1 MLVISRFS
9 VKFYLTIVTVLVI
22 GLLSTG
28 PIQAQYSEYKAPSDR
43 QLIFTLLFNEDSF
56 GYSVSTNNDTTRFLF
71 SQSAVK
77 TVGQT
82 VKADGAT
89 LIDADGLHTLEHVY
103 QFDDVTDIEV
113 SRSGGYT
120 EVKFYTRDSKARET
134 GRVRRG
140 NLIELFSKRI
150 TVGEEEFVRGSVFT
164 VTGNVEIHGEVNK
177 DVISLFGDVYVG
189 AGAVVRGDV
198 VSVRGEIEVVGDASV
213 YGAIRSGTDDRLG
226 RRHRFRRF
234 HGRYEADLDFD
245 LDSID
250 GRFCGY
256 NRVDGLSLGFPLR
269 FADPDSVLPTVWAG
283 GGYAFESKHWRYDL
297 GIEQT
302 ILRDPAL
309 AIGGRAYRL
318 LASEDDWLI
327 SNHENTAF
335 ALVAGEDYKD
345 YYEAEGARAWLRSHP
360 WGELKLE
367 TGFLYEETKWLDARR
382 NLWSI
387 FGGDKL
393 FPENFGSVDS
403 VSRIVGIG
411 VIDSSTN
418 SALYGRVSYDTR
430 DKSEPYYY
438 SGWAVLGELE
448 WSSPHLN
455 SDFDYTRYKLSVTR
469 VQKLNRRIA
478 AVVRGVY
485 GGSDGLLPMHKQFY
499 LGGLGT
505 MYGYRQKEY
514 SGSHF
519 WLANL
524 EYRIDFPRSDL
535 AASLMWDLGQ
545 ISEKSSFA
553 DAEVKHSLGVAVYL
567 GSDFKIGLAK
577 RLDRSYDDDPRL
589 FARLTFSI

>member
-1 MLVISRFS
+1 MLMKNRFN
-9 VKFYLTIVTVLVI
+9 KRFCPNIVAVLVI
-22 GLLSTG
+22 GLLSAG
-28 PIQAQYSEYKAPSDR
+28 PIQAQYSEYKATPDR
-43 QLIFTLLFNEDSF
+43 QLMFTLLFNEDFF
-56 GYSVSTNNDTTRFLF
+56 GYCVCSGDDTSRFLF
-71 SQSAVK
+71 NHSAVK
-77 TVGQT
+77 TVSQT
-82 VKADGAT
+82 VTADGAT
-89 LIDADGLHTLEHVY
+89 LIDADGLHAAGKTY
-103 QFDDVTDIEV
+103 QFDEVTDIEV
-113 SRSGGYT
+113 SRSGEYT
-120 EVKFYTRDSKARET
+120 SVKFYTRESDSRQT
-134 GRVRRG
+134 GRLRRG
-140 NLIELFSKRI
+140 NLIEPFNHRI
-150 TVGEEEFVRGSVFT
+150 TVGEQEFVRGTVFT
-164 VTGNVEIHGEVNK
+164 VTGNVEILGEVNK
-177 DVISLFGDVYVG
+177 NVISLFGEVYVG
-189 AGAVVRGDV
+189 SGAVVRGDV
-198 VSVRGEIEVVGDASV
+198 VSVRGEIDLASDASV
-213 YGAIRSGTDDRLG
+213 YGAIRSGLDERLG

-234 HGRYEADLDFD
+234 HSRYEADFDFD
-245 LDSID
+245 LDSVD

-283 GGYAFESKHWRYDL
+283 AGYAFESERWRYDL
-297 GIEQT
+297 GFEQT
-302 ILRDPAL
+302 ILRHPAF
-309 AIGGRAYRL
+309 AVGGQAYRL

-327 SNHENTAF
+327 SNHENTVF

-345 YYEAEGARAWLRSHP
+345 FYEAEGARAWLRSHP

-367 TGFLYEETKWLDARR
+367 SGFLYEETKWLDARR

-403 VSRIVGIG
+403 VSRTVGIG

-418 SALYGRVSYDTR
+418 SAFYGQISYDTH
-430 DKSEPYYY
+430 DEKEPYYY

-469 VQKLNRRIA
+469 LQKLNRRIT

-485 GGSDGLLPMHKQFY
+485 GGSDGLLPMHKQYY

-505 MYGYRQKEY
+505 MYGYRLKEY

-524 EYRIDFPRSDL
+524 EYRVDFPRSDL

-545 ISEKSSFA
+545 ISATSNFS
-553 DAEVKHSLGVAVYL
+553 DSEVKHSMGVAIYI

>member
-1 MLVISRFS
+1 MLLISRFS
-9 VKFYLTIVTVLVI
+9 KKFCLIVVAVTTLGVLSV
-22 GLLSTG
+22 GS
-28 PIQAQYSEYKAPSDR
+28 IQAQYTEYKATTDR
-43 QLIFTLLFNEDSF
+43 QLTFTLLFNKESF
-56 GYSVSTNNDTTRFLF
+56 GYSVSAIDDTTRFLF
-71 SQSAVK
+71 SQNAVK
-77 TVGQT
+77 TSSQT
-82 VKADGAT
+82 VTADGVT
-89 LIDADGLHTLEHVY
+89 LIDTDGLHASGKIC

-113 SRSGGYT
+113 ARSGEYT

-140 NLIELFSKRI
+140 NLIEPFSKRI

-164 VTGNVEIHGEVNK
+164 VTGNVEILGEVNK
-177 DVISLFGDVYVG
+177 DVISLFGEVYVG
-189 AGAVVRGDV
+189 EGAVVRGDV
-198 VSVRGEIEVVGDASV
+198 VSVRGEIDVAGGASI
-213 YGAIRSGTDDRLG
+213 YGAIRSSIDDRLG

-234 HGRYEADLDFD
+234 HNRYEADLEFD

-256 NRVDGLSLGFPLR
+256 NRVDGLSLGFPFR

-283 GGYAFESKHWRYDL
+283 GGYAFESKRWRYDL
-297 GIEQT
+297 GLEQT
-302 ILRDPAL
+302 ILRSPAF
-309 AIGGRAYRL
+309 AIGGQAYRL
-318 LASEDDWLI
+318 LASEDDWLLP
-327 SNHENTAF
+327 NLENAAF
-335 ALVAGEDYKD
+335 AMVAGEDYKD
-345 YYEAEGARAWLRSHP
+345 YYEAEGARAWLRSRP
-360 WGELKLE
+360 WGRLQLE

-403 VSRIVGIG
+403 LTRAVGIG

-418 SALYGRVSYDTR
+418 SAFYGQVSYDTR
-430 DKSEPYYY
+430 DEKEPFYY

-448 WSSPHLN
+448 LSSPHLN

-469 VQKLNRRIA
+469 HQKLNRRIT

-485 GGSDGLLPMHKQFY
+485 GGSDGLVPMHKQFY

-505 MYGYRQKEY
+505 MYGYKHKEY
-514 SGSHF
+514 AGSHF
-519 WLANL
+519 WLANF
-524 EYRIDFPRSDL
+524 EYRIEFPKSDL

-545 ISEKSSFA
+545 ISEKSGFTN
-553 DAEVKHSLGVAVYL
+553 AEVKHSLGVAVYM

-577 RLDRSYDDDPRL
+577 RLDRSYDNDPRL